1 MAETIQEEVIPQL
14 MEAESTS
21 TSSTTSSSS
30 GKSELVKFVVNYKK
44 QNHDIEFGLDQTLS
58 ELRVHLANLTGVAAA
73 LQKLMYKG
81 LVKDDAKTLRELG
94 LKDGVKLMLVGST
107 INEVMAASVAP
118 TEAQVAEMKEA
129 EESKEVLSEKTQH
142 KKIVD
147 KGVPE
152 GAEPGKKGK
161 HEPLPK
167 VPLQGIY
174 NNVGIKVRLTFKVY
188 SQELWISSVTTTQ
201 KIPFATIR
209 TIMSEPIKGKEEYH
223 IMSLQLG
230 SSDKNKYFLYFVPAQ
245 YTRAIKNTIMSD
257 YTGGFST

>member
-44 QNHDIEFGLDQTLS
+44 QNHDIEFGIDQTLS

-94 LKDGVKLMLVGST
+94 IKDGVKLMLVGST

-129 EESKEVLSEKTQH
+129 EESKEVLSEKTQ
-142 KKIVD
+142 
-147 KGVPE
+147 
-152 GAEPGKKGK
+152 
-161 HEPLPK
+161 
-167 VPLQGIY
+167 
-174 NNVGIKVRLTFKVY
+174 
-188 SQELWISSVTTTQ
+188 TQ
-201 KIPFATIR
+201 KNR
-209 TIMSEPIKGKEEYH
+209 
-223 IMSLQLG
+223 
-230 SSDKNKYFLYFVPAQ
+230 
-245 YTRAIKNTIMSD
+245 
-257 YTGGFST
+257 